1 VKLVLAAAMWNRPH
15 IIVLD
20 EPTNYLDREALGA
33 LTQAIKGFHGGV
45 VIISHNSGGH
55 ILSPLFSTS
64 PLFSSPLL
72 FSSSQ
77 LTPLQEGNVSSAVQY
92 LTPASN
98 LSDVILRASSNPFL
112 S

>member
-55 ILSPLFSTS
+55 ILSPLFSS
-64 PLFSSPLL
+64 LLHLSSLL
-72 FSSSQ
+72 LSSS
-77 LTPLQEGNVSSAVQY
+77 LLAN
-92 LTPASN
+92 
-98 LSDVILRASSNPFL
+98 
-112 S
+112 